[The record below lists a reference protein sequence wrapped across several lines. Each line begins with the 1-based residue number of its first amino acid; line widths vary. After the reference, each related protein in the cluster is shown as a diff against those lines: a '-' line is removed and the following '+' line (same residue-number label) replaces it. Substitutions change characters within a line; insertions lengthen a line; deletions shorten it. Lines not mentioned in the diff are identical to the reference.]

1 MPLVVIDA
9 HYRLKSQKETSFIS
23 EFHQKETAAS
33 GQTQFLSIN
42 GMKNGD

>member
-23 EFHQKETAAS
+23 EFHQKKPQQAARLNFYRL
-33 GQTQFLSIN
+33 TDE
-42 GMKNGD
+42 KR